1 MVEGSGSKKTLR
13 VRNSE
18 FFFVVHTA
26 RLRTAATFFTYPST
40 RARNYERQ
48 KPERQEAGRSNSAT
62 CADLDK
68 VCMAWGVAISDLP
81 LTTALTL
88 AFSNSA
94 IHLGGAISLTPYK
107 NQVMTMG
114 DGQN

>member
-81 LTTALTL
+81 LTTALTP
-88 AFSNSA
+88 AFQDY
-94 IHLGGAISLTPYK
+94 GKSLNHTS
-107 NQVMTMG
+107 
-114 DGQN
+114 